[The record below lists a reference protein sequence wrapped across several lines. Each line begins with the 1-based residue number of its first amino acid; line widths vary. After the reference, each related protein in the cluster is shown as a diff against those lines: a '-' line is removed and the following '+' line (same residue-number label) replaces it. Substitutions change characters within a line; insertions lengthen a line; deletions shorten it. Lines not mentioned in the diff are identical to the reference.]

1 MTISPPESGEKDKK
15 ILESPVKADPRPI
28 DFAKLDKPGFWSSK
42 LSKGP
47 KTTTWIWNLHAD
59 AHDFD
64 VHTGDA
70 EEATRKI
77 FSAHFGHL
85 AVIFIWMSAAFFH
98 GARFSNYSGWL
109 ADPTHVKP
117 GAQQVWAIVGQE
129 MLNGDLGANY
139 NGIQI
144 SSGIFHMWRAWGITN
159 ESELMALA
167 IGAVVMAA
175 LMLHAGIFHYH
186 KAAPKMEWFQDVESM
201 MNHHLAGLLGLG
213 SLAWAGHTIHIGAP
227 TAALLDAIDAGSP
240 LIINGKEI
248 ATIADIPMP
257 HQLCDPQI
265 VGQIFPGLASGTGN
279 NLWKT
284 SEAGNNITQLS
295 EKDSEQK
302 KSIFH
307 ISIFGNHK
315 NTWHPPTLWIGLG
328 CERNT
333 SKELIEDSLQ
343 SFLASNNLS
352 PLSIAGFATVDLKK
366 DEKAFLEIS
375 KEKNLPIKFFTSL
388 ELSKINTPNPS
399 NVVLNEIGTP
409 SVAEAA
415 CIMAA
420 GEGSKLLKEKKIF
433 KSKESSKIKSGAVT
447 IAIAESKNQYSPL
460 TGEIHVIG
468 SGPGDISYLTND
480 ARKALSKCSIWI
492 GYKMYLD
499 LIKPLKRK
507 DQVLIES
514 NLTEERERCE
524 KAIKLAEEGIK
535 IALISSGDSGFYGMA
550 GLLLELIQKV
560 NKDFRPSFEV
570 HPGIS
575 SMQLAAALGGAPLMN
590 DFCSISLS
598 DKLTPWES
606 IEKRIAGALLGDF
619 VIAIFNP
626 QSLERNWQ
634 LKRTIELCLE
644 YRLGDTPVLVGRQVG
659 RENQSKSFFN
669 LDSMPLKDI
678 DMLSIIIIGNSKT
691 TLIDEIFL
699 TPRGYLKK

>member
-1 MTISPPESGEKDKK
+1 MKGIAIGFSDTSKEILKRLKKTEFINEIFIGSSSPKDKK
-15 ILESPVKADPRPI
+15 IKDSVVFVKPKQILRENWGKLELIIFVGAVGASIRLINSLLSTKDKDPGVIVIDKKGSKIIPI
-28 DFAKLDKPGFWSSK
+28 IGAHQSNIQNIAFQICNLFGGEIIETNNSIDQNYLNIDSFGNEWGWKRSGDIKDWSK
-42 LSKGP
+42 LVIKQSNK
-47 KTTTWIWNLHAD
+47 K
-59 AHDFD
+59 
-64 VHTGDA
+64 
-70 EEATRKI
+70 
-77 FSAHFGHL
+77 
-85 AVIFIWMSAAFFH
+85 VIFCS
-98 GARFSNYSGWL
+98 
-109 ADPTHVKP
+109 
-117 GAQQVWAIVGQE
+117 
-129 MLNGDLGANY
+129 
-139 NGIQI
+139 
-144 SSGIFHMWRAWGITN
+144 
-159 ESELMALA
+159 
-167 IGAVVMAA
+167 
-175 LMLHAGIFHYH
+175 
-186 KAAPKMEWFQDVESM
+186 
-201 MNHHLAGLLGLG
+201 
-213 SLAWAGHTIHIGAP
+213 
-227 TAALLDAIDAGSP
+227 
-240 LIINGKEI
+240 
-248 ATIADIPMP
+248 
-257 HQLCDPQI
+257 QL
-265 VGQIFPGLASGTGN
+265 SGN

-284 SEAGNNITQLS
+284 SEVGNTITQLS
-295 EKDSEQK
+295 DKDYEQK

-307 ISIFGNHK
+307 ISIFDNHK

-343 SFLASNNLS
+343 SFLATNNLS

-366 DEKAFLEIS
+366 DEKAILEIS
-375 KEKNLPIKFFTSL
+375 KEKNLPIKFFTSE
-388 ELSKINTPNPS
+388 ELSSINTPNPS

-415 CIMAA
+415 CMIAA
-420 GEGSKLLKEKKIF
+420 GKGSKLLKEKKIF
-433 KSKESSKIKSGAVT
+433 KSIDSSKSTFGAVT
-447 IAIAESKNQYSPL
+447 IAVSESKNQYSPL
-460 TGEIHVIG
+460 TGEIHVVG

-507 DQVLIES
+507 DQVMIES

-535 IALISSGDSGFYGMA
+535 VALISSGDAGFYGMA

-634 LKRTIELCLE
+634 LKRAIELCL
-644 YRLGDTPVLVGRQVG
+644 RNRPGNTPVLVGRQVG
-659 RENQSKSFFN
+659 RENQSKSFFS
-669 LDSMPLKDI
+669 LDSMPLQDI

-699 TPRGYLKK
+699 TPRGYL

>member
-1 MTISPPESGEKDKK
+1 MKGIAIGFSDTSQEILKRLKNTEFINEIYIASSSLKTVKEDHNISLIKPKLILREKWNKLNLIIFVGSVGASVRLINSLLSSKDKDPGVIVIDKKGSK
-15 ILESPVKADPRPI
+15 IIPI
-28 DFAKLDKPGFWSSK
+28 IGAHQSNIQNIAFQLCNLFGGEIIETNNSIDQNYLNIDSFGNQWGWKRSGNTKYWSK
-42 LSKGP
+42 L
-47 KTTTWIWNLHAD
+47 
-59 AHDFD
+59 
-64 VHTGDA
+64 
-70 EEATRKI
+70 
-77 FSAHFGHL
+77 
-85 AVIFIWMSAAFFH
+85 VIKQ
-98 GARFSNYSGWL
+98 SN
-109 ADPTHVKP
+109 
-117 GAQQVWAIVGQE
+117 
-129 MLNGDLGANY
+129 N
-139 NGIQI
+139 
-144 SSGIFHMWRAWGITN
+144 
-159 ESELMALA
+159 
-167 IGAVVMAA
+167 
-175 LMLHAGIFHYH
+175 
-186 KAAPKMEWFQDVESM
+186 
-201 MNHHLAGLLGLG
+201 
-213 SLAWAGHTIHIGAP
+213 
-227 TAALLDAIDAGSP
+227 
-240 LIINGKEI
+240 KEI
-248 ATIADIPMP
+248 FCR
-257 HQLCDPQI
+257 QL
-265 VGQIFPGLASGTGN
+265 SGN
-279 NLWKT
+279 NLWQT
-284 SEAGNNITQLS
+284 SEAGNTITQLS

-302 KSIFH
+302 KSSFH
-307 ISIFGNHK
+307 ISIFGDNK

-333 SKELIEDSLQ
+333 SKELIEDSLK

-375 KEKNLPIKFFTSL
+375 KEKNLPIKFFTSV

-433 KSKESSKIKSGAVT
+433 KRTDSSKIVFGAVT
-447 IAIAESKNQYSPL
+447 IAIAQSKNQYSPFN
-460 TGEIHVIG
+460 GEIHVVG

-507 DQVLIES
+507 DQVMIES

-535 IALISSGDSGFYGMA
+535 VALISSGDAGFYGMA

-634 LKRTIELCLE
+634 LKRAIKLCLG
-644 YRLGDTPVLVGRQVG
+644 YRKGNTPVLVGRQVG

-669 LDSMPLKDI
+669 LDSILLQDI

-691 TLIDEIFL
+691 TLVDEIFL
-699 TPRGYLKK
+699 TPRGYL